1 VAKDRRTHSTIDKLP
16 GRLRDVLTRML
27 VDNEW
32 PDDFPRDKAFGFK
45 GKAAELTGRP
55 RYEDLVTYCE
65 HKGFKVSQSAI
76 GRFGMRMR
84 NLARMKSAGVIVR
97 DVMKDL
103 TAEKASATQKAVAEI
118 ITAQVIEFASEN
130 NLTAKEIQ
138 NIARAVK
145 DCTHVSISADKYIRE
160 QLGKK
165 VEAAAKSTKKKL
177 TKAGVNSALI
187 QEIIDEHLGVVKS

>member
-1 VAKDRRTHSTIDKLP
+1 MWTTP
-16 GRLRDVLTRML
+16 Q
-27 VDNEW
+27 W
-32 PDDFPRDKAFGFK
+32 PDDFPANAAFGFK
-45 GKAAELTGRP
+45 GETSEQTGNP
-55 RYEDLVTYCE
+55 RYEDLVTYCKQ
-65 HKGFKVSQSAI
+65 KGYTVSLSAI

-84 NLARMKSAGVIVR
+84 TLVRMKNAGVIVR

-118 ITAQVIEFASEN
+118 ITAQVIEFASEHD
-130 NLTAKEIQ
+130 LTAKEIQ

-160 QLGKK
+160 QISTKI
-165 VEAAAKSTKKKL
+165 ATATKSTKAKL
-177 TKAGVNSALI
+177 TKAGVNRKLI

>member
-1 VAKDRRTHSTIDKLP
+1 MAKDRRTHSSIDKLP
-16 GRLRDVLTRML
+16 QGLRDTLTRML

-32 PDDFPRDKAFGFK
+32 PDDFKDHFD
-45 GKAAELTGRP
+45 GKP
-55 RYEDLVTYCE
+55 RYEDLVTYCKL
-65 HKGFKVSQSAI
+65 KGFKVSESAV

-84 NLARMKSAGVIVR
+84 TLARMKSAGAIVR

-103 TAEKASATQKAVAEI
+103 TAERASATQKAVAEI
-118 ITAQVIEFASEN
+118 ITAQIIEFASEQ

-145 DCTHVSISADKYIRE
+145 DCTQVSISADKYVRE
-160 QLGKK
+160 QIGKK
-165 VEAAAKSTKKKL
+165 LQESVKSTKKKL
-177 TKAGVNSALI
+177 AKAGVNRKLI

>member
-1 VAKDRRTHSTIDKLP
+1 MTTQRRSHSTIDKLP
-16 GRLRDVLTRML
+16 GSLRETLTRML

-32 PDDFPRDKAFGFK
+32 PDDFPIK
-45 GKAAELTGRP
+45 GKDFESPGTP
-55 RYEDLVTYCE
+55 RYEDLVIYCKSKDYMVTE
-65 HKGFKVSQSAI
+65 SAI

-84 NLARMKSAGVIVR
+84 TLARMKNAGVIVR

-103 TAEKASATQKAVAEI
+103 TAEKASATQKAVSEI
-118 ITAQVIEFASEN
+118 ITAQVIEFASQSD
-130 NLTAKEIQ
+130 LTAKEIQ

-165 VEAAAKSTKKKL
+165 IEAAAKSTKEKL
-177 TKAGVNSALI
+177 TKAGVNRKLI
-187 QEIIDEHLGVVKS
+187 QEIMDEHLGVVKS